1 MWKCTRVDAGVTKYL
16 WGLFPSIMICVNDDR
31 FYFKNFIVE
40 LHFLCLHC
48 RFLFIKVLKMFAEII
63 GVVVVGVVCVI
74 AIMVELFSNGADY
87 E

>member
-1 MWKCTRVDAGVTKYL
+1 VL
-16 WGLFPSIMICVNDDR
+16 
-31 FYFKNFIVE
+31 
-40 LHFLCLHC
+40 
-48 RFLFIKVLKMFAEII
+48 KVLKMFVEII